1 MLPNIALFMKSV
13 VFFRKIAL
21 FSGKLQLFKVK
32 NCRKTGQKKI
42 IDIYGKCNFPEKNT
56 LFLKKCNFFLKS
68 PI

>member
-42 IDIYGKCNFPEKNT
+42 IDIYEKCNFPEK
-56 LFLKKCNFFLKS
+56 KHFFLKS
-68 PI
+68 AISF